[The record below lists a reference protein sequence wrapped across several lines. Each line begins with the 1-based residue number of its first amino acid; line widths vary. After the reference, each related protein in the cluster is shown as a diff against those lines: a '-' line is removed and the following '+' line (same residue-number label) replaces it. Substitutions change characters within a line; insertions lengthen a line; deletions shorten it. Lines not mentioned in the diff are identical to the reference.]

1 MLIDE
6 SRSDFSVLMAVYHK
20 DDPSLFLMA
29 IDSVFSNS
37 LPPVK
42 LIVVA
47 DGQLNNELE
56 RILNMF
62 IKRSDFYLIRLEYN
76 VGLASALNIGL
87 KYVQTKYTVRADSDD
102 FNYPNRFSIL
112 ISTLESGFDLAG
124 SSILEADK
132 HGNEIAVRKMPSSHN
147 EIVKFASRRNPFNHM
162 SVGFR
167 TKVVLDALGYP
178 SIYLREDYALWA
190 KLISRNIRVCN
201 IDQILVRATTGADM
215 YRRRGGLKYTLGEI
229 DLQLHLVSNRLKSP
243 LMGLLDGVLR
253 GLVFIAPNR
262 VREYFYI
269 NFLRL
274 KIKD

>member
-1 MLIDE
+1 MIIDE
-6 SRSDFSVLMAVYHK
+6 FYSDFTVLMAVYHK

-29 IDSVFSNS
+29 INSVFSNS
-37 LPPVK
+37 LPPAK
-42 LIVVA
+42 FIVVA
-47 DGQLNNELE
+47 DGPLNHELD
-56 RILNMF
+56 RILNLF
-62 IKRSDFYLIRLEYN
+62 LTRSDFCLIRLEDN
-76 VGLASALNIGL
+76 VGLAGALNIGL
-87 KYVQTKYTVRADSDD
+87 KYVKTKYTVRADSDD

-132 HGNEIAVRKMPSSHN
+132 HGNKIAVRKMPSTHN
-147 EIVKFASRRNPFNHM
+147 EIIKFASRRNPFNHM

-167 TKVVLDALGYP
+167 TKEVLDALGYP

-201 IDQILVRATTGADM
+201 IDQILVRATTGSDM

-229 DLQLHLVSNRLKSP
+229 ELQIHLVSNGLKSP
-243 LMGLLDGVLR
+243 LMGFFDGVLR
-253 GLVFIAPNR
+253 GLVFIAPNC

-274 KIKD
+274 KIKE

>member
-1 MLIDE
+1 MVIDE
-6 SRSDFSVLMAVYHK
+6 SCSDFSVLMAVYHK

-47 DGQLNNELE
+47 DGPLNDELNE
-56 RILNMF
+56 ILNIF
-62 IKRSDFYLIRLEYN
+62 LTRSDFYLIRLECN
-76 VGLASALNIGL
+76 VGLANALNIGL
-87 KYVQTKYTVRADSDD
+87 KYVETKYTVRADSDD
-102 FNYPNRFSIL
+102 FNYPNRFSVL

-132 HGNEIAVRKMPSSHN
+132 HGNEIAVRKMPFNHN
-147 EIVKFASRRNPFNHM
+147 EIVKFASRRSPFNHM

-190 KLISRNIRVCN
+190 KLISRNVRVTN
-201 IDQILVRATTGADM
+201 IDKILVRATTGVDM

-229 DLQLHLVSNRLKSP
+229 DLQLHLVSNGLKSP
-243 LMGLLDGVLR
+243 LMGFFDGILR
-253 GLVFIAPNR
+253 GIVFLAPNR
-262 VREYFYI
+262 VREYAYI
-269 NFLRL
+269 NFLRS
-274 KIKD
+274 KNKD